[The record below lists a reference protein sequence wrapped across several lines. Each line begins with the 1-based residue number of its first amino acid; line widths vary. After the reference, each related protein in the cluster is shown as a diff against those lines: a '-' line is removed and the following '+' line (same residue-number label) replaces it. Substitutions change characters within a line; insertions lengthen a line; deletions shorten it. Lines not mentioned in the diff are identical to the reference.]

1 MKLKKRFIT
10 ITLALAM
17 TTAAF
22 ASEVKPSLRNS
33 NPIETPSAVRAQEM
47 LTRLET
53 IKAMDVN
60 TLTKAEKKSLR
71 REVKSIKKEMKTT
84 NTSNGVY
91 ISIGAAII
99 IVLLLIL
106 IF

>member
-1 MKLKKRFIT
+1 
-10 ITLALAM
+10 
-17 TTAAF
+17 
-22 ASEVKPSLRNS
+22 
-33 NPIETPSAVRAQEM
+33 M

-91 ISIGAAII
+91 ISVGAAII